1 MHAVAGR
8 AMTLIALGKA
18 AIVFAHAFFS
28 WMVCGAIV
36 GIGMAVT
43 TPSNALVAHAIG
55 APVFFAITTCVYYR
69 YFGFTSPLQ
78 TAVIFLGIVI
88 FLDVFIVAL
97 LIEKS
102 FAMFTSV
109 LGTWLTFIL
118 IFSATWLTGLWVRH
132 EGPVSSQV

>member
-1 MHAVAGR
+1 MHAITGR
-8 AMTLIALGKA
+8 TMTSMASGKA
-18 AIVFAHAFFS
+18 VILFAHAFVA
-28 WMVCGAIV
+28 WAVCGAIV

-43 TPSNALVAHAIG
+43 TPFNALVAHAIG
-55 APVFFAITTCVYYR
+55 APVFFALTTFVYYR

-78 TAVIFLGIVI
+78 TAIIFLGIVI

-102 FAMFTSV
+102 FAMFASF

-118 IFSATWLTGLWVRH
+118 IFGATWLTGMLVRH
-132 EGPVSSQV
+132 EQHAESQI